1 MTGRE
6 RGPENEPK
14 HVAERSA
21 LLPREVQDRLGQQLV
36 AAYGNLSAVE
46 LPPQLKK
53 LVAQLG
59 GALTAAAGGPL
70 APEFRDAMLEALPN
84 LRAYAISLT
93 GNPDRADDCV
103 QNAILKAL
111 NSRER
116 FEAGTNMRAWLFT
129 ILRNSFFSEHRKRRR
144 EVQDTDGIYAAEL
157 VSAPDQAAKLDLQ
170 DVQSALTKIPSE
182 QREALVLVASEGLAY
197 EQVAEITGVAV
208 GTVKSRVSRAR
219 QRLAELMGI
228 EDADDLGSDR
238 VMMSAVNGRL
248 QR

>member
-46 LPPQLKK
+46 LPPQLKE

-59 GALTAAAGGPL
+59 GALTAAGGPL

-84 LRAYAISLT
+84 LRAFAISLT

-103 QNAILKAL
+103 QTTVLKAL
-111 NSRER
+111 TSRER

-170 DVQSALTKIPSE
+170 DVQTALTKIPSE

-208 GTVKSRVSRAR
+208 GTVKSRVNRAR
-219 QRLAELMGI
+219 QRLAKLLGI
-228 EDADDLGSDR
+228 EAADDLGSDQ
-238 VMMSAVNGRL
+238 VMMSALHGRL
-248 QR
+248 

>member
-1 MTGRE
+1 MTPTLVEQLE
-6 RGPENEPK
+6 R
-14 HVAERSA
+14 A
-21 LLPREVQDRLGQQLV
+21 L
-36 AAYGNLSAVE
+36 
-46 LPPQLKK
+46 
-53 LVAQLG
+53 
-59 GALTAAAGGPL
+59 AAAGEPL

-111 NSRER
+111 KSRER
-116 FEAGTNMRAWLFT
+116 FEPGTNMRAWLFT
-129 ILRNSFFSEHRKRRR
+129 ILRNSFFSEQRKRRR

-157 VSAPDQAAKLDLQ
+157 VTRARSGRQARPTGCAIRTCML
-170 DVQSALTKIPSE
+170 PSE

-228 EDADDLGSDR
+228 EAADDLGSDQTMR
-238 VMMSAVNGRL
+238 AALNDLLTHVLARPEPHL
-248 QR
+248 PP

>member
-1 MTGRE
+1 MTSRKL
-6 RGPENEPK
+6 GPKNKPK

-36 AAYGNLSAVE
+36 AAYGNLSAAE
-46 LPPQLKK
+46 LPPQLKE

-59 GALTAAAGGPL
+59 GALTAGGGPL
-70 APEFRDAMLEALPN
+70 APEFRDAMLAALPN

-103 QNAILKAL
+103 QSAILKAL
-111 NSRER
+111 KSRER

-129 ILRNSFFSEHRKRRR
+129 ILRNSLFSEHRQRRR
-144 EVQDTDGIYAAEL
+144 EVQDTDGVYAAQL
-157 VSAPDQAAKLDLQ
+157 VSAPDQSVKLDLQ
-170 DVQSALTKIPSE
+170 DVQSALAMLPFE
-182 QREALVLVASEGLAY
+182 QRATLVLVASEGLSY
-197 EQVAEITGVAV
+197 DQVAEITGVAI

-228 EDADDLGSDR
+228 ETADDLGSDR
-238 VMMSAVNGRL
+238 VMRAALNRSS
-248 QR
+248 